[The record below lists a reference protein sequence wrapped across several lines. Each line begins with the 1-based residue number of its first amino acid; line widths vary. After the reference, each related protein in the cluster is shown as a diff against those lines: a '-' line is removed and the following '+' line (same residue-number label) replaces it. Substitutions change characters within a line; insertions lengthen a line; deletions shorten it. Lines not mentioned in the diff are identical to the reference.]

1 MATRHPLHSPFL
13 VTALRY
19 PRLDYSASQLFSS
32 LLRPLLPKHLLTLKL
47 LRCLSP
53 EFRPAS
59 VFHNSLGA
67 LQSKICSKRVLGF
80 CEDLL
85 PLLFDRWK
93 IMFPSVFSGIWGADG
108 ISQHVRAQENR
119 RPQGFSGTRRH
130 G

>member
-13 VTALRY
+13 VTALHY
-19 PRLDYSASQLFSS
+19 PRLDYSASQLFS
-32 LLRPLLPKHLLTLKL
+32 LLRPLLPEHLLTLKL
-47 LRCLSP
+47 LYCLSP

-67 LQSKICSKRVLGF
+67 LQSKIPSKRVVGF

-85 PLLFDRWK
+85 PLLFDGWK
-93 IMFPSVFSGIWGADG
+93 IMFPSVFSGIWGTDC
-108 ISQHVRAQENR
+108 ISQHVHVQENR
-119 RPQGFSGTRRH
+119 RHQGFSGTRRH